1 MSQHDTPTI
10 GWDIG
15 GVHTKVARR
24 TPDGTLTARSRTFA
38 IEHEVATLAVML
50 EQLKQEIGAGAGDR
64 HGVTMTAELSQA
76 FRTKRAGVEK
86 ILDAVGR
93 TLGGKTVIFATDGRF
108 LTIAEARQN
117 PLAVAASNWVA
128 TAMVVSRICPDAIL
142 IDTGSTTTDLIPI
155 ISGHVAAQGKTD
167 PERLASGELVYTGV
181 VRTPVEAIASTL
193 PWRGGTVGVSAEGF
207 AQSGDVHLWLGQIA
221 TEDYTAPTPDR
232 RPATRPFAGERLAR
246 VICADREMLEEEE
259 ITELARSIA
268 EAQVERVAASLHSVL
283 ERHPAIRQAV
293 VTGIGDF
300 LGAAAARRVGL
311 EVRSLAEHLGPDGS
325 RVAPAAAIALLLSES
340 NGIRPVARRIS
351 REINPAMGGLTVIKI
366 GGGILGIPGAL
377 ERVASAVAKASKT
390 ARLVVFPG
398 GGPFAD
404 TVRDLDGKLG
414 LTPSSA
420 HWMAILGMDQYAHV
434 LAEQIPGAEIVEG
447 SAGIAEVHE
456 RGGVPV
462 LAPHRWLKS
471 ADELPHTW
479 SVTSDSLAAYIAAL
493 LGAHRL
499 VVIKP
504 LEGGMELMD
513 THFTR
518 ALPDGIELRVLGPK
532 QLEQL
537 EDVLAG

>member
-1 MSQHDTPTI
+1 MHLSDTATI

-15 GVHTKVARR
+15 GVHTKVVRR
-24 TPDGTLTARSRTFA
+24 APSGTLTPRSRVFA
-38 IEHEVATLAVML
+38 IEHEVASLQALLEEMKLAV
-50 EQLKQEIGAGAGDR
+50 GADEGDR

-76 FRTKRAGVEK
+76 FRTKREGVEK
-86 ILDAVGR
+86 ILDVVAR
-93 TLGGKTVIFATDGRF
+93 TLGERTGIFATDGQF
-108 LTIAEARQN
+108 LSIAEARRN

-128 TAMVVSRICPDAIL
+128 TGMMVARACPEAIL

-155 ISGHVAAQGKTD
+155 VAGRVAAQGMTD

-181 VRTPVEAIASTL
+181 VRTPVEAIASSL
-193 PWRGGTVGVSAEGF
+193 PWRGGSVGVSAEGF
-207 AQSGDVHLWLGQIA
+207 ALSADVYLWLGQIA
-221 TEDYTAPTPDR
+221 TSDYTAPTPDR

-246 VICADREMLEEEE
+246 VICADREMLEENE
-259 ITELARSIA
+259 ITGLARSIA
-268 EAQVERVAASLHSVL
+268 EAQVDRLAATLRSVL
-283 ERHPAIRQAV
+283 NRHPTIRQAV

-300 LGAAAARRVGL
+300 LGLAAARRIGL
-311 EVRSLAEHLGPDGS
+311 EVHSLADDLGPDAS

-340 NGIRPVARRIS
+340 NEVRHATRRIS
-351 REINPAMGGLTVIKI
+351 RESAPGHQGLTVVKI
-366 GGGILGIPGAL
+366 GGGILAIPGAF
-377 ERVASAVAKASKT
+377 ERVTRAVATASKK

-404 TVRDLDGKLG
+404 IVRDIDGKMG
-414 LTPSSA
+414 LSPSSA
-420 HWMAILGMDQYAHV
+420 HWMAILAMDQYAHV
-434 LAEQIPGAEIVEG
+434 LAEQIADAEIVDG
-447 SAGIAEVHE
+447 SAGIAKVHE
-456 RGGVPV
+456 RGGIPV

-504 LEGGMELMD
+504 REGGMELMD
-513 THFTR
+513 PHFTR

-537 EDVLAG
+537 EENLAG

>member
-1 MSQHDTPTI
+1 MIQHDTPTI

-15 GVHTKVARR
+15 GVHTKVVRR
-24 TPDGTLTARSRTFA
+24 ATDGTLTARSRAFA
-38 IEHEVATLAVML
+38 IEHEVALLGVLLEEMSQAV
-50 EQLKQEIGAGAGDR
+50 GAGESDR

-76 FRTKRAGVEK
+76 FRTKREGVEK
-86 ILDAVGR
+86 ILDVVEKA
-93 TLGGKTVIFATDGRF
+93 LGQHAGIFATDGRF
-108 LTIAEARQN
+108 LTIADARQN
-117 PLAVAASNWVA
+117 PLAVAASNWAA
-128 TAMVVSRICPDAIL
+128 TAMMVARTCPDAIL
-142 IDTGSTTTDLIPI
+142 IDIGSTTTDLIPI
-155 ISGHVAAQGKTD
+155 VGGQVAARGKTD

-181 VRTPVEAIASTL
+181 IRTPVEAITGTL
-193 PWRGGTVGVSAEGF
+193 PWQGSTIGVSAEGF
-207 AQSGDVHLWLGQIA
+207 ALSGDVYLWLGQIA

-246 VICADREMLEEEE
+246 VICADREMLEEDE
-259 ITELARSIA
+259 ITELARNIA
-268 EAQVERVAASLHSVL
+268 EEQVERVAASLRSVL
-283 ERHPAIRQAV
+283 GRHPTIRQAV

-300 LGAAAARRVGL
+300 LGAGAARRVGL
-311 EVRSLAEHLGPDGS
+311 EVRSLAEHLGPDVS

-340 NGIRPVARRIS
+340 NGIRPAARRIS
-351 REINPAMGGLTVIKI
+351 REIKPAEGGLTVIKI

-377 ERVASAVAKASKT
+377 ERVARAVAKASKT

-404 TVRDLDGKLG
+404 TVRDLDGRLG

-462 LAPHRWLKS
+462 LAPHRWLRS

-504 LEGGMELMD
+504 QEGGMELMD
-513 THFTR
+513 AHFTR

>member
-1 MSQHDTPTI
+1 MIQHDTPTI

-15 GVHTKVARR
+15 GVHTKVVRR
-24 TPDGTLTARSRTFA
+24 TPDGALAARARAFA
-38 IEHEVATLAVML
+38 IEHEVALLGVLLEEMGQAV
-50 EQLKQEIGAGAGDR
+50 GAGESDR

-76 FRTKRAGVEK
+76 FRTKREGVEM
-86 ILDAVGR
+86 ILDVVEKALGR
-93 TLGGKTVIFATDGRF
+93 HAGIFATDGRF
-108 LTIAEARQN
+108 LTIADARQN
-117 PLAVAASNWVA
+117 PLAVAASNWAA
-128 TAMVVSRICPDAIL
+128 TAMMVARTCPDAIL
-142 IDTGSTTTDLIPI
+142 IDIGSTTTDLIPI
-155 ISGHVAAQGKTD
+155 VGSQVAARGKTD

-181 VRTPVEAIASTL
+181 VRTPVEAITGTL
-193 PWRGGTVGVSAEGF
+193 PWQGSTIGVSAEGF
-207 AQSGDVHLWLGQIA
+207 ALSGDVYLWLGQIA

-246 VICADREMLEEEE
+246 VICADREMLEEDE
-259 ITELARSIA
+259 ITELARNIA
-268 EAQVERVAASLHSVL
+268 EEQVERVAASLRSVL
-283 ERHPAIRQAV
+283 GRHPTIRQAV

-300 LGAAAARRVGL
+300 LGAGAARRVGL
-311 EVRSLAEHLGPDGS
+311 EVRSLAEHLGPDVS

-340 NGIRPVARRIS
+340 NGIRPAARRLS
-351 REINPAMGGLTVIKI
+351 REIRPAEGGLTVIKI

-377 ERVASAVAKASKT
+377 ERVARAVAKASKT

-404 TVRDLDGKLG
+404 TVRDLDGRLG

-462 LAPHRWLKS
+462 LAPHRWLRS

-504 LEGGMELMD
+504 QEGGMELMD
-513 THFTR
+513 AHFTR

-532 QLEQL
+532 QLDQL
-537 EDVLAG
+537 EDLLAG

>member
-1 MSQHDTPTI
+1 
-10 GWDIG
+10 
-15 GVHTKVARR
+15 
-24 TPDGTLTARSRTFA
+24 
-38 IEHEVATLAVML
+38 
-50 EQLKQEIGAGAGDR
+50 
-64 HGVTMTAELSQA
+64 
-76 FRTKRAGVEK
+76 
-86 ILDAVGR
+86 
-93 TLGGKTVIFATDGRF
+93 
-108 LTIAEARQN
+108 
-117 PLAVAASNWVA
+117 
-128 TAMVVSRICPDAIL
+128 MVVSRICPDAIV

-155 ISGHVAAQGKTD
+155 VSGHVAALGKTD
-167 PERLASGELVYTGV
+167 PERLASSELVYTGV

-207 AQSGDVHLWLGQIA
+207 ALSGDLYLWLGQIA
-221 TEDYTAPTPDR
+221 AEDYTAPTPDR

-268 EAQVERVAASLHSVL
+268 EAQVERVAASLRSVL
-283 ERHPAIRQAV
+283 ERHPAIRQAM

-300 LGAAAARRVGL
+300 LGGAAARRVGL
-311 EVRSLAEHLGPDGS
+311 EVRSLAEHLGPDAS

-340 NGIRPVARRIS
+340 NGIRPAVRRTS
-351 REINPAMGGLTVIKI
+351 REI
-366 GGGILGIPGAL
+366 ILGIPGAL
-377 ERVASAVAKASKT
+377 DRVTGAVARASKT

-434 LAEQIPGAEIVEG
+434 LAEQIAGAVIVDG
-447 SAGIAEVHE
+447 SAGIAEVNE

-479 SVTSDSLAAYIAAL
+479 SVTSDSLASYIAAL
-493 LGAHRL
+493 LGAHRRG
-499 VVIKP
+499 VIKP
-504 LEGGMELMD
+504 QEGGIELMD
-513 THFTR
+513 AHFAR

-532 QLEQL
+532 QLDQL
-537 EDVLAG
+537 EDLLAG

>member
-1 MSQHDTPTI
+1 MHLTDTPTI

-15 GVHTKVARR
+15 GVHTKVVRR
-24 TPDGTLTARSRTFA
+24 TPDGTLAARERAFA
-38 IEHEVATLAVML
+38 IEYEIASLAAML
-50 EQLKQEIGAGAGDR
+50 EQMKQEIGAGEGDR

-76 FRTKRAGVEK
+76 FRTKREGVEK
-86 ILDAVGR
+86 ILDAVGS
-93 TLGGKTVIFATDGRF
+93 TLGEKAGIFATDGRF
-108 LTIAEARQN
+108 LSISEARQN
-117 PLAVAASNWVA
+117 PLAVAAANWVA
-128 TAMVVSRICPDAIL
+128 TAMVASRFCPDAIL

-155 ISGHVAAQGKTD
+155 VSGHVAALGKTD

-181 VRTPVEAIASTL
+181 IRTPVEAITGTL
-193 PWRGGTVGVSAEGF
+193 PWQGSTIGVSAEGF
-207 AQSGDVHLWLGQIA
+207 ALSGDVYLWLGRIA
-221 TEDYTAPTPDR
+221 TEDYTAPTPDH

-246 VICADREMLEEEE
+246 VICADREMLEEDE
-259 ITELARSIA
+259 ITGLARSIE
-268 EAQVERVAASLHSVL
+268 EAQVERVAASLRSAL
-283 ERHPAIRQAV
+283 ERHPTIRRAV

-311 EVRSLAEHLGPDGS
+311 EVSSLAEHLGPDAS

-340 NGIRPVARRIS
+340 NGIRSVARRIS
-351 REINPAMGGLTVIKI
+351 REITPAKAGLTVVKI

-377 ERVASAVAKASKT
+377 EWVARAVAKASKT

-404 TVRDLDGKLG
+404 TVRDVDGKLG
-414 LTPSSA
+414 LGPSSA

-434 LAEQIPGAEIVEG
+434 LAEQIAGGEIVDG
-447 SAGIAEVHE
+447 SAEIAEVHE

-504 LEGGMELMD
+504 QEGGIELMD
-513 THFTR
+513 AHFTR

>member
-50 EQLKQEIGAGAGDR
+50 EQLKQEIR
-64 HGVTMTAELSQA
+64 S
-76 FRTKRAGVEK
+76 KREGVEK
-86 ILDAVGR
+86 ILDVVEKA
-93 TLGGKTVIFATDGRF
+93 LGQHTGIFATDGRF
-108 LTIAEARQN
+108 LTIGNARQN
-117 PLAVAASNWVA
+117 PLSVAASNWVA

-142 IDTGSTTTDLIPI
+142 IDTGSTTADLIPI
-155 ISGHVAAQGKTD
+155 VSGHVAARGKTD

-181 VRTPVEAIASTL
+181 VRTPVEAIAGTL

-207 AQSGDVHLWLGQIA
+207 ALSGDVHLWLGQIA

-366 GGGILGIPGAL
+366 GGGILGIPGAFV
-377 ERVASAVAKASKT
+377 RVASAVAQASK
-390 ARLVVFPG
+390 AACLVVFPV

-404 TVRDLDGKLG
+404 TVWDLDGKLG

-447 SAGIAEVHE
+447 SARIAEVHE

-462 LAPHRWLKS
+462 
-471 ADELPHTW
+471 
-479 SVTSDSLAAYIAAL
+479 
-493 LGAHRL
+493 
-499 VVIKP
+499 
-504 LEGGMELMD
+504 
-513 THFTR
+513 
-518 ALPDGIELRVLGPK
+518 
-532 QLEQL
+532 
-537 EDVLAG
+537 

>member
-1 MSQHDTPTI
+1 
-10 GWDIG
+10 
-15 GVHTKVARR
+15 
-24 TPDGTLTARSRTFA
+24 
-38 IEHEVATLAVML
+38 
-50 EQLKQEIGAGAGDR
+50 
-64 HGVTMTAELSQA
+64 
-76 FRTKRAGVEK
+76 
-86 ILDAVGR
+86 
-93 TLGGKTVIFATDGRF
+93 
-108 LTIAEARQN
+108 
-117 PLAVAASNWVA
+117 
-128 TAMVVSRICPDAIL
+128 
-142 IDTGSTTTDLIPI
+142 
-155 ISGHVAAQGKTD
+155 
-167 PERLASGELVYTGV
+167 
-181 VRTPVEAIASTL
+181 
-193 PWRGGTVGVSAEGF
+193 
-207 AQSGDVHLWLGQIA
+207 
-221 TEDYTAPTPDR
+221 
-232 RPATRPFAGERLAR
+232 
-246 VICADREMLEEEE
+246 
-259 ITELARSIA
+259 
-268 EAQVERVAASLHSVL
+268 
-283 ERHPAIRQAV
+283 V

-300 LGAAAARRVGL
+300 LGAGAARRVGL
-311 EVRSLAEHLGPDGS
+311 EVRSLAEHLGPDVS

-340 NGIRPVARRIS
+340 NGIRPAARRIS
-351 REINPAMGGLTVIKI
+351 REIKPAEGGLTVIKI

-377 ERVASAVAKASKT
+377 ERVARAVAKASKT

-404 TVRDLDGKLG
+404 TVRDLDGRLG

-462 LAPHRWLKS
+462 LAPHRWLRS

-504 LEGGMELMD
+504 QEGGMELMD
-513 THFTR
+513 AHFTR

>member
-15 GVHTKVARR
+15 GVHTKVVRR
-24 TPDGTLTARSRTFA
+24 GPDGTLTARSRAFA
-38 IEHEVATLAVML
+38 IEHEVASLGALLEEMSQAV
-50 EQLKQEIGAGAGDR
+50 GAGAGDR

-76 FRTKRAGVEK
+76 FRTKREGVEK
-86 ILDAVGR
+86 ILDVVER
-93 TLGGKTVIFATDGRF
+93 TLGQHTGVFATDGRF
-108 LTIAEARQN
+108 LTIAGARQN
-117 PLAVAASNWVA
+117 PLAVAASNWAA
-128 TAMVVSRICPDAIL
+128 TAMMVARTCPDAIL

-155 ISGHVAAQGKTD
+155 IGGQVAAQGKTD

-181 VRTPVEAIASTL
+181 VRTPVEAIAGDL
-193 PWRGGTVGVSAEGF
+193 PWRGGSVGVSAEGF
-207 AQSGDVHLWLGQIA
+207 ALSGDVYLWLGQIA

-246 VICADREMLEEEE
+246 VICADREMLDEDE
-259 ITELARSIA
+259 ITGLARSIA
-268 EAQVERVAASLHSVL
+268 EAQVERVTISLRSVL
-283 ERHPAIRQAV
+283 ERNPSIRQAV

-300 LGAAAARRVGL
+300 LGAAAARRIGL
-311 EVRSLAEHLGPDGS
+311 EVRSLAEDLGADAS

-340 NGIRPVARRIS
+340 NGTRPTGRRVS
-351 REINPAMGGLTVIKI
+351 RELEPIQEGLTVIKI
-366 GGGILGIPGAL
+366 GGGILGIPGAF
-377 ERVASAVAKASKT
+377 ERVTRAVAAASKR

-434 LAEQIPGAEIVEG
+434 LAGQIPGAEIVDG

-504 LEGGMELMD
+504 QEGGMELMD
-513 THFTR
+513 AHFTR
-518 ALPDGIELRVLGPK
+518 ALPDGIELRVLGPR

-537 EDVLAG
+537 EEVLGG